1 MPRIKKLREY
11 IATTNSAMSGI
22 KKRFGEF
29 ISAVKSEREETK
41 DAFDLLLKASRGQL
55 KDELGQKRQLS
66 EKEIE
71 TIRQQSID
79 VLKMIGITS
88 LSILPGGTIVF
99 ILLKLF
105 KLNDHILPSSFKNR
119 NGN

>member
-1 MPRIKKLREY
+1 MPRIKTLREY
-11 IATTNSAMSGI
+11 VMSTNLAISGI

-29 ISAVKSEREETK
+29 VSAVKNESEETK

-55 KDELGQKRQLS
+55 KDGLGKKRQLS

-71 TIRQQSID
+71 TIREQAID

-99 ILLKLF
+99 ILIKLF
-105 KLNDHILPSSFKNR
+105 KLNNHILPSSFKNR

>member
-1 MPRIKKLREY
+1 MPRIKTLREY
-11 IATTNSAMSGI
+11 VMSTNLAMSGI
-22 KKRFGEF
+22 KKRFDEF
-29 ISAVKSEREETK
+29 VSAVKNESEETK
-41 DAFDLLLKASRGQL
+41 DVFDLLLKASRGQL
-55 KDELGQKRQLS
+55 KDGFGQKRQLS

-71 TIRQQSID
+71 TIREQAID

-105 KLNDHILPSSFKNR
+105 KLNNHILPSSFKNR

>member
-1 MPRIKKLREY
+1 MPRIKTLREY
-11 IATTNSAMSGI
+11 IEGTNSAMSGI

-29 ISAVKSEREETK
+29 VSAVKNEREETK

-55 KDELGQKRQLS
+55 KDALGQKRRLS

-71 TIRQQSID
+71 TIRHQALD
-79 VLKMIGITS
+79 VLKIIGITS

-105 KLNDHILPSSFKNR
+105 KLNNHILPSSFKNR